1 VPASRILPTVAAGL
15 CAVLGALAGTPARAH
30 ADDDTRLLHAEPL
43 VAEWEPVAGAASAGS
58 GGAASR
64 GTLRFGAFGRRFA
77 LRLAPAAGI
86 PGGPGFQVLAGD
98 VAGDAGSWARV
109 TRRGSDL
116 VGLVYAGGE
125 YFGIEPAPALGRIL
139 DASASDPGDG
149 NAIYR
154 LSDLLL
160 DPDAL
165 ACGVADDGPA
175 PATAALAA
183 LGAELGRMD
192 AAGALGPARRVTLA
206 PVADYEF
213 AQRYGAAAE
222 SEVLA
227 RLNIVD
233 GLFNAQ
239 VGIDIAAGPPEVFR
253 SEAPPY
259 PFAED
264 GSSGLLGKISD
275 YRLDN
280 HPDYGLSHLFTGKTL
295 GGGLV
300 GIAWRG
306 AVCFA
311 REGAGLSTS
320 AGLTATTSA
329 LVAAHEIGHNFGAP
343 HDAEEDSPCETTPAT
358 YLMAA
363 RTNGSSTFSACSLGQ
378 MAPVIES
385 AAVTF
390 PGCLVELAGY
400 DVAVSAPT
408 EVRIDPGEDAAVLL
422 AVENRGTADASAVRL
437 EVTAPAGLDIGAV
450 AADAGFCDFTA
461 DEAVCDLPL
470 LAVGGRWNV
479 TVTVAAATG
488 GRYSLAASVSA
499 TADLEGANDA
509 ATAAIVVSTPGA
521 GGGGGGGGGS
531 LGPAGLALVL
541 AAARR
546 ARRRV

>member
-1 VPASRILPTVAAGL
+1 MAESRILPTLAASL
-15 CAVLGALAGTPARAH
+15 CTMLGALASAPARAH
-30 ADDDTRLLHAEPL
+30 GDDTRLLHAEPL
-43 VAEWEPVAGAASAGS
+43 VAEWEPVAGASAA
-58 GGAASR
+58 GGAAHR

-77 LRLAPAAGI
+77 LRLAPAGGI
-86 PGGPGFQVLAGD
+86 PDGPGFQVLAGD
-98 VAGDAGSWARV
+98 VAGEAGSWARV
-109 TRRGSDL
+109 TRRGGDL
-116 VGLVYAGGE
+116 VGLVFAGGE
-125 YFGIEPAPALGRIL
+125 YFGIEPAHALARIL
-139 DASASDPGDG
+139 DASAADPGDG

-165 ACGVADDGPA
+165 ACGAGEDGPT
-175 PATAALAA
+175 PAHSALAA
-183 LGAELGRMD
+183 LTAELGRMD
-192 AAGALGPARRVTLA
+192 ATGALGPARRVALA

-213 AQRYGAAAE
+213 AQRYGAGAE

-233 GLFNAQ
+233 GIFNAQ

-275 YRLDN
+275 YRLEN
-280 HPDYGLSHLFTGKTL
+280 HPAYGISHLFTGKTL

-311 REGAGLSTS
+311 RESAGLSTS

-343 HDAEEDSPCETTPAT
+343 HDAEEDSACESTPAT
-358 YLMAA
+358 FLMAA
-363 RTNGSSTFSACSLGQ
+363 RTNGSSTFSQCSLGQ
-378 MAPVIES
+378 MAPVTES

-400 DVAVSAPT
+400 DVAVSAPA
-408 EVRIDPGEDAAVLL
+408 EVRIGAGESTEVVL

-437 EVTAPAGLDIGAV
+437 EVRAPAGLAISAV
-450 AADAGFCDFTA
+450 ESAGGFCDSTA
-461 DEAVCDLPL
+461 GEAVCDLPL
-470 LAVGGRWNV
+470 LTVGGRWDV
-479 TVTVAAATG
+479 AVTVAAAAG

-499 TADLEGANDA
+499 TTDLDAANDA
-509 ATAAIVVSTPGA
+509 ATASIVVTTP

-531 LGPAGLALVL
+531 LGPAGLAALL
-541 AAARR
+541 AAAAR